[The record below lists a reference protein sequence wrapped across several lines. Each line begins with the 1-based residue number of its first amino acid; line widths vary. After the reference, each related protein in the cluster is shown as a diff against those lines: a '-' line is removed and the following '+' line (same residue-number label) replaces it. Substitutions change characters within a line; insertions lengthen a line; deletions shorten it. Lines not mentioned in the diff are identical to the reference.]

1 MRKNVV
7 RASEKRRLE
16 KDSRKGWG
24 KPSVKFPYKGDNSG
38 AIHLPGNNP
47 TILPPDV
54 TWRCVLRIEPT
65 GGATTSSS
73 SSSSSSSS
81 TIQSLERR
89 PLSDDQS

>member
-54 TWRCVLRIEPT
+54 T
-65 GGATTSSS
+65 
-73 SSSSSSSS
+73 
-81 TIQSLERR
+81 
-89 PLSDDQS
+89 